1 MLLNLYNNLE
11 LFLEQPIVN
20 FGLDNPF
27 TLSTLIMLLPEL
39 MLFTG
44 IFIII
49 IVFGISYS
57 SDAANTNI
65 IAVMV
70 RLVSYTIIICSLL
83 VVVILWLWFY
93 LTPINDGKITFFEG
107 TYSINFYTQFLKIII
122 LISTLYLYKYF
133 NLPSNKI
140 NAVELPLLIHI
151 CTLLAFVIISCTNF
165 AILLLSLEGF
175 SLALYILTT
184 IDRSRGGITA
194 AAKYFVFG
202 TLGSILMLWG
212 VVHLYSLYYNISY
225 SSILALS
232 QLVLVNNEII
242 LMQSSYNF
250 ATISILIGLLIKLG
264 AAPVHQWVPDVYTG
278 VHLVITAYFATV
290 VKFIIFIILC
300 IVAYHNNYSSIIY
313 FFAICSLLVGSLI
326 TLRQTEIKRF
336 LAYSSISHVGFLLIG
351 DLTAIYIY
359 ILVYLCSSLLF
370 FSVLLSL
377 TINEKEI
384 IYLSDLRSIKKGGL
398 WAPFALTI
406 SLSSMAGL
414 PPFAGFFG
422 KYLVWVSL
430 IEDIL
435 LFNNIESYVLLIVSI
450 FLTLITIY
458 YYMRLI
464 IYIYLSSDLES
475 VFAPN
480 TQYLNIDHLQTIL
493 VTISIFWI
501 FLQPKIL
508 SVINYININ

>member
-11 LFLEQPIVN
+11 LFLEQPTVN
-20 FGLDNPF
+20 FGLDSQF
-27 TLSTLIMLLPEL
+27 TFSILITILPEL
-39 MLFTG
+39 ILFTG

-49 IVFGISYS
+49 IVLGMAYS
-57 SDAANTNI
+57 SNTTNI
-65 IAVMV
+65 LVATI
-70 RLVSYTIIICSLL
+70 RLVSYSIIICSLL
-83 VVVILWLWFY
+83 IIVITWLWFY
-93 LTPINDGKITFFEG
+93 LIPMNDCTITFLEG

-122 LISTLYLYKYF
+122 TISTLYLYKYF

-140 NAVELPLLIHI
+140 NAAELPLLIHI
-151 CTLLAFVIISCTNF
+151 CTLLTFIIISCTNF

-202 TLGSILMLWG
+202 TLGSVLMLWG
-212 VVHLYSLYYNISY
+212 VVHLYSFYYNISY
-225 SSILALS
+225 SSILTLS
-232 QLVLVNNEII
+232 QLMLVNNDII

-290 VKFIIFIILC
+290 VKFIIFIIFC
-300 IVAYHNNYSSIIY
+300 IIAYCNNYNSIIY
-313 FFAICSLLVGSLI
+313 FFAICSLLVGSLV

-351 DLTAIYIY
+351 DLTAVYIY
-359 ILVYLCSSLLF
+359 MLVYICSSLLF

-384 IYLSDLRSIKKGGL
+384 IYLSDLRFIKKGGL
-398 WAPFALTI
+398 WSPFALTI

-435 LFNNIESYVLLIVSI
+435 LFNNLESYILLIVSI
-450 FLTLITIY
+450 FLNLITIY

-464 IYIYLSSDLES
+464 IYIYLPSDFEPI
-475 VFAPN
+475 FAPN
-480 TQYLNIDHLQTIL
+480 SQYLNIDHFQAIL
-493 VTISIFWI
+493 VIISIFWI

-508 SVINYININ
+508 SIISYININ